1 MAQLMPCLVGA
12 LACLACWEA
21 LWCMQHHA
29 PAAGVRA
36 HGPADAALGALAG
49 VGAFALRRV
58 PAANVLG
65 RYAQELAE
73 MLRPRWQASGNEAA
87 LGLLITAS
95 VACALAG
102 GIIAMSPVGAFA
114 GLAAPCAVC
123 AGRISRARRER
134 QRALETAM
142 PEAFGALAI
151 SLGSG
156 HSLAQALRFVGNHAQ
171 EPVKSEFM
179 KVSCSIA
186 CGVPAAEALDAMI
199 EHLKAPGLDL
209 VALALK
215 VSQRTG
221 APLKDMLGEASRMV
235 GERIELERR
244 LEVKTAQARMSAR
257 MVALMPIAMI
267 GVLTLISPD
276 FRDGLASTTGTVSVG
291 IALVLNLMAWMA
303 IRKIME
309 VRL

>member
-1 MAQLMPCLVGA
+1 MAQLMPCLVGVF
-12 LACLACWEA
+12 ACLACWEA
-21 LWCMQHHA
+21 LRCMLGQA
-29 PAAGVRA
+29 VPLGASALR
-36 HGPADAALGALAG
+36 PADIALSALAG
-49 VGAFALRRV
+49 LGTRVLRHV

-65 RYAQELAE
+65 RYAQELAR
-73 MLRPRWQASGNEAA
+73 MLQPRWQVSGREAE
-87 LGLLITAS
+87 LGLLVVAS
-95 VACALAG
+95 VVCAVVVGVAV
-102 GIIAMSPVGAFA
+102 MSPAGALV
-114 GLAAPCAVC
+114 GLAVPCVMC
-123 AGRISRARRER
+123 AGRSSRSRRER

-291 IALVLNLMAWMA
+291 IALVLNLMAWVA

>member
-1 MAQLMPCLVGA
+1 MAQLMPCLVGV

-21 LWCMQHHA
+21 LWCTQSQA
-29 PAAGVRA
+29 VPLGASVLR
-36 HGPADAALGALAG
+36 PADIALSALAGLGAL
-49 VGAFALRRV
+49 VLRHV

-65 RYAQELAE
+65 RYAQELAR
-73 MLRPRWQASGNEAA
+73 MLQPRWQVSGREAE
-87 LGLLITAS
+87 LGLLVVAS
-95 VACALAG
+95 AACAVAVGVAVMSPAGALAG
-102 GIIAMSPVGAFA
+102 
-114 GLAAPCAVC
+114 LAVPCVMC

-199 EHLKAPGLDL
+199 ENLKAPGLDL

-291 IALVLNLMAWMA
+291 IALVLNLMAWVA